1 MDSPVNNKQ
10 VSRTDKKMLPLVLV
24 KLLRD
29 ALPEMDNNPLLQSG
43 GGSQIWYCLF
53 AFNQQKNLIS

>member
-24 KLLRD
+24 KQLRD

-43 GGSQIWYCLF
+43 GRVSDLVLPFCL
-53 AFNQQKNLIS
+53 